1 MPDLYFSTHSPT
13 HPCPVPTL
21 NPSLFCSHSVIIHL
35 PDKTSLSLQGQSVKK
50 DSCGFSKSPRKA
62 YLHLLEALHMT
73 LGAERERARPETS
86 GVHSSQ
92 ALCSL
97 LDADTAVCKAVATWF
112 SFVLSKLRPG
122 SCKVAFKSSIL
133 CPFFGDPGCS

>member
-1 MPDLYFSTHSPT
+1 MCQTSTFLPT
-13 HPCPVPTL
+13 HPPTPALCP
-21 NPSLFCSHSVIIHL
+21 HYSVIIHL

-50 DSCGFSKSPRKA
+50 NSWGFSKSPRKA
-62 YLHLLEALHMT
+62 YLHLLQALHMT

-97 LDADTAVCKAVATWF
+97 LDADTAVCKAMATWF

>member
-1 MPDLYFSTHSPT
+1 
-13 HPCPVPTL
+13 
-21 NPSLFCSHSVIIHL
+21 
-35 PDKTSLSLQGQSVKK
+35 
-50 DSCGFSKSPRKA
+50 
-62 YLHLLEALHMT
+62 MT

-86 GVHSSQ
+86 VVHSSQ

-97 LDADTAVCKAVATWF
+97 LDADTAVCKAVASWF

-133 CPFFGDPGCS
+133 CPFFGDPGCSRHQEGIDKLIGGTAVFMRC